1 MQIHHAYIALEWIQ
15 IHPPKLPAGYI
26 PHGRPDLIGLYR
38 RPVSAKYFKLPRDI
52 PAEEIIAAVTMPLF
66 WEANSIIFVVE
77 SIAHTFSRI
86 DFYAKHYTLI

>member
-1 MQIHHAYIALEWIQ
+1 MIDTTGYDTSEIKERIERHNTQITKEILQSYPIN
-15 IHPPKLPAGYI
+15 
-26 PHGRPDLIGLYR
+26 
-38 RPVSAKYFKLPRDI
+38 YFHLNTGIYYLKDINI

-86 DFYAKHYTLI
+86 DFHAKHYTLI